1 MATDAEKVKMYREK
15 AKDTSVPQ
23 EVRNTYLDRANEL
36 ERKAYEATKGTP
48 PAKLAK
54 GGMPVRGSRTATN
67 KEKRMASGGDV
78 EDDVKNVKS
87 NLYMQ
92 KDDDKVYSKVRGLG
106 PGMAA
111 KRLEKRGVDIK
122 GLVGNRANEEDVGN
136 YKKGGMV
143 KKTMMGGGYA
153 MPAKTP
159 MMAKGG
165 AVKAPAAS
173 KKPVVA
179 IMIGMAKPAKA
190 PMKKTPAKAMTKKG
204 K

>member
-36 ERKAYEATKGTP
+36 ERKAFEDTKKA
-48 PAKLAK
+48 PAAPETKLAK

-67 KEKRMASGGDV
+67 KEK
-78 EDDVKNVKS
+78 K
-87 NLYMQ
+87 
-92 KDDDKVYSKVRGLG
+92 
-106 PGMAA
+106 
-111 KRLEKRGVDIK
+111 
-122 GLVGNRANEEDVGN
+122 
-136 YKKGGMV
+136 
-143 KKTMMGGGYA
+143 MMGGGYA

-165 AVKAPAAS
+165 AAS
-173 KKPVVA
+173 KKPVLA
-179 IMIGMAKPAKA
+179 IMIGVGKPSAKDAPKGGPAKYMEFSNKGKPKGMA
-190 PMKKTPAKAMTKKG
+190 SVKAMAKKG

>member
-36 ERKAYEATKGTP
+36 ERKAFEATKGAPAAP

-67 KEKRMASGGDV
+67 KEK
-78 EDDVKNVKS
+78 K
-87 NLYMQ
+87 
-92 KDDDKVYSKVRGLG
+92 
-106 PGMAA
+106 
-111 KRLEKRGVDIK
+111 
-122 GLVGNRANEEDVGN
+122 
-136 YKKGGMV
+136 
-143 KKTMMGGGYA
+143 MMGGGYA
-153 MPAKTP
+153 MPTKTP

-165 AVKAPAAS
+165 AA

-179 IMIGMAKPAKA
+179 IMIGMAKPKG
-190 PMKKTPAKAMTKKG
+190 KAMMNKGGMAKKG
-204 K
+204 KC